1 MPELLWT
8 DGRIIAPDQA
18 TVAAF
23 DRGLLYGDGLFE
35 TLLGLGERVPFLD
48 RHLARLFD
56 SADALGIR
64 PPLQPGAVA
73 DAVHTLAARAAEP
86 QLYLRITLTRGVG
99 GKPSDLHVGP
109 GTLIIWARPFDGYP
123 ERLYEDGMSA
133 IVASVRRNQLSLL
146 SRHKTLN
153 YLDSVLAKAEAAEHD
168 ADEAIL
174 LNTDGHIAEAATAN
188 LFIVTGD
195 GLLTP
200 PLQDGPLPGI
210 VRGVLIKVAGQLDI
224 PCKARSLTSEDL
236 AAADEALLTNSLM
249 GVMPLCRFGSV
260 PIGSGRPGPMTSR
273 LRQTYVRM
281 LYMP

>member
-1 MPELLWT
+1 MPELLWM
-8 DGRIIAPDQA
+8 DGRIIAPEQA

-64 PPLQPGAVA
+64 PPLQA
-73 DAVHTLAARAAEP
+73 DALANAVHALATQAAEP

-123 ERLYEDGMSA
+123 KRLYEDGMTA
-133 IVASVRRNQLSLL
+133 IFASVRRNQLSTL

-153 YLDSVLAKAEAAEHD
+153 YLDSLLAKAEAGERA

-174 LNTDGHIAEAATAN
+174 LNTDDHIAEAATAN
-188 LFIVTGD
+188 LFIVTGE

-200 PLQDGPLPGI
+200 PLEDGPLPGI
-210 VRGVLIKVAGQLDI
+210 VRGVVIELAAELDI
-224 PCKARSLTSEDL
+224 PCNARSLDIADL
-236 AAADEALLTNSLM
+236 TAADEALLTNSLM
-249 GVMPLCRFGSV
+249 GVMPLCRFAGAT
-260 PIGSGRPGPMTSR
+260 IGTGRPGPVTSR
-273 LRQTYVRM
+273 LRQGYIRK
-281 LYMP
+281 LQ